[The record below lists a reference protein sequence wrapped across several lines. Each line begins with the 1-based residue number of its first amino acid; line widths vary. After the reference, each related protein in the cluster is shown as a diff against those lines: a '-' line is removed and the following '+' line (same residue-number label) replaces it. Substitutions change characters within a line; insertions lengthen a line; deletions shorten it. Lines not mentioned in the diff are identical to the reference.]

1 MRPMLVTDAVKVNT
15 PFCFQRKPVLD
26 ILQYV
31 QIQATLLYK
40 EVVPKLF
47 KFINLGH
54 FIDIKL

>member
-1 MRPMLVTDAVKVNT
+1 MLVTDAVKVNT

-26 ILQYV
+26 ILKYV
-31 QIQATLLYK
+31 RIQATLLYK

-47 KFINLGH
+47 KFIHLGH